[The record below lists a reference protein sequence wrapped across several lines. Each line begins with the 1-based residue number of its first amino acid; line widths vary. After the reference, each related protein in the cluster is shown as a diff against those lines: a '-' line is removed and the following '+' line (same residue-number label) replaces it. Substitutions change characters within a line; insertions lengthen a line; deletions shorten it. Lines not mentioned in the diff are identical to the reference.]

1 MSRFRLYLK
10 TFDALGNYNTDFQEI
25 TKYAEKLGDV
35 SLDTDSSEFQIGV
48 FTNSNISITLDNRE
62 GQFSDVGQP
71 ASIFKYKR
79 GNSIVKITY
88 DRAEYKFLAGSAIAG
103 ESILNREVELFEGI
117 LNDDSTVENAKVQS
131 MQFTLLGYESVFE
144 NEIVPFSLISAG
156 QMVSDV
162 IYAILNQANITQFLT
177 VDLANIVPGLDQT
190 LDNVTVFEN
199 LTVKDA
205 LNRLLNASN
214 SVFQIIGNTVYVKD
228 RAPSIAL
235 IYTFY
240 GQASQSG
247 KENIMDVKNIT
258 NGISRTFNFVSWK
271 DTSLAFAVNDSIRLN
286 GIKKKEVEFEF
297 FTNTV
302 KRLNILESIATEFG
316 NKKQELDLVTDLN
329 YDTLDIDLLDK
340 VNIDYPTITIPWEN
354 FDLPICGQAICG
366 EAVLPQGLWALT
378 IDPGKFWKVISKKI
392 SISKYEMT
400 FKLREI

>member
-1 MSRFRLYLK
+1 MARFRLYLK
-10 TFDALGNYNTDFQEI
+10 TFDALGNYNSSFQEI
-25 TKYAEKLGDV
+25 TKYAEKLGDI

-48 FTNSNISITLDNRE
+48 FTNSNIAITLNNRE

-71 ASIFKYKR
+71 ASIFKHKR
-79 GNSIVKITY
+79 GNSIVKISY

-103 ESILNREVELFEGI
+103 ESILNREVDLFEGI
-117 LNDDSTVENAKVQS
+117 LNDDSSVENAKVQS
-131 MQFTLLGYESVFE
+131 LQFTLLGYESIFE
-144 NEIVPFSLISAG
+144 NEIVPFSALSIG
-156 QMVSDV
+156 MLVSDA

-177 VDLANIVPGLDQT
+177 VSLVNIVPGLDQT
-190 LDNVTVFEN
+190 LDDVAIFEN
-199 LTVKDA
+199 MTVKDA

-214 SVFQIIGNTVYVKD
+214 SVFQITASTILVKD
-228 RAPSIAL
+228 RTASVPI
-235 IYTFY
+235 IYNFY

-271 DTSLAFAVNDSIRLN
+271 DTSLAFAVNSSIRLN
-286 GIKKKEVEFEF
+286 GTKKKEVEFEF

-316 NKKQELDLVTDLN
+316 QKKLELDLVTPLN
-329 YDTLDIDLLDK
+329 YDTLDINLLDK
-340 VNIDYPTITIPWEN
+340 VTIDYPTITIPWEN

-378 IDPGKFWKVISKKI
+378 IDAGKNWKVIAKKI
-392 SISKYEMT
+392 SVTKYEMT